1 MKTEKISV
9 SYMKR
14 IGLKNYSSAE
24 IRVSR
29 DVSLEPGESAKE
41 ARMKLFNDAKKFVD
55 SEARKIL
62 DSEE

>member
-1 MKTEKISV
+1 
-9 SYMKR
+9 MKR

-41 ARMKLFNDAKKFVD
+41 ARLKLFNDAKKFVD
-55 SEARKIL
+55 SEALKIL
-62 DSEE
+62 DSED